1 MSTRISVV
9 IPTHARETRLAFAL
23 DALAGQTLRHEEFE
37 VIVVR
42 APGAAEPLAGAPDG
56 LRARFLV
63 ASDRGPVPQ
72 RNLGWR
78 ESSAPLVAFM
88 DDDCRPAPDW
98 LERVLG
104 AADREG
110 ADAGDVIVQGRTAP
124 DPDELHLLHG
134 LARSIDIDGPTHLY
148 ETCNL
153 VYPRQLLER
162 LGGFDPAFSLPH
174 WGEDTDL
181 GLRAER
187 AGARLVYADTA
198 LVWHAVHPNP
208 PHQAI
213 REARRRRRFAR
224 LVARNP
230 ELRARMPAGVF
241 MNETHATVAAAG
253 AGLVAALLAR
263 RPKLAL
269 VGAAPYLFVV
279 ARNFVREGR
288 PTPRRIARLAVHLPV
303 RFAVDAAEVAATAR
317 GAIEERTP
325 VV

>member
-1 MSTRISVV
+1 MTPRISVV
-9 IPTHARETRLAFAL
+9 IATHARETRLAFAL
-23 DALAGQTLRHEEFE
+23 DALAAQTLDPADFE

-42 APGAAEPLAGAPDG
+42 AHGASEPLAAAPEG
-56 LRARFLV
+56 LSARFLT
-63 ASDRGPVPQ
+63 ASEQGPVPQ

-78 ESSAPLVAFM
+78 EASAPLVAFA
-88 DDDCRPAPDW
+88 DDDCRAAPDW
-98 LERVLG
+98 LERVLE
-104 AADREG
+104 AVDREG
-110 ADAGDVIVQGRTAP
+110 GGDDLIVQGRTAP

-153 VYPRQLLER
+153 VYPRALLER

-187 AGARLVYADTA
+187 EGARLAYSDAA

-208 PHQAI
+208 PHHAI
-213 REARRRRRFAR
+213 REAGRRRRFAR

-230 ELRARMPAGVF
+230 ELRRRMPAGVF

-253 AGLVAALLAR
+253 AGVVAAALTR
-263 RPKLAL
+263 RPGLAL
-269 VGAAPYLFVV
+269 LGAAPYLLAV
-279 ARNFVREGR
+279 ARNFLREG
-288 PTPRRIARLAVHLPV
+288 PPAPRRLARLAVHLPV
-303 RFAVDAAEVAATAR
+303 RFAVDAAEVVATAR
-317 GAIEERTP
+317 GAFEERTP